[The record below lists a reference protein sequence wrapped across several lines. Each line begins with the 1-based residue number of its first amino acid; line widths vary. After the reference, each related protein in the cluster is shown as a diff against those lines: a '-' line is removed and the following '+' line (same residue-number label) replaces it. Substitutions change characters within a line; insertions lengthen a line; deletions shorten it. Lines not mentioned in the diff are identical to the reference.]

1 MRSITLISAMILIPQ
16 NNYSELEEDTTT
28 LSITT
33 QNKNQEL
40 QELISKRM
48 FQMMLRMFSQ
58 NLEKSAVKEESEL
71 VNFSEISINLD
82 QDISLKL
89 NSELDLIWEELF

>member
-40 QELISKRM
+40 QELISIRM

-58 NLEKSAVKEESEL
+58 NLEKSAVKEELEL

-82 QDISLKL
+82 PDISLKL

>member
-40 QELISKRM
+40 QELISQRM

-58 NLEKSAVKEESEL
+58 NLEKSAVKEELEL

-82 QDISLKL
+82 PDISLKL

>member
-82 QDISLKL
+82 PDISLKL